1 MITKSPEGKRLN
13 FTELC
18 QYAGI
23 TAPIMKKIQMLLH
36 LGAGEKIGERTYYS
50 SIQAKIYQRVRL
62 LRKIGFEYE
71 EIIKFNEL
79 EGKFIKV
86 INSEWDLIQKY
97 IVDDK
102 VLLNKKNKVQK
113 ELILNPE
120 QYYPIYVLHIEQLKN
135 ISLVRDYNCWINSI
149 ENTSNKLINEI
160 SDFMNIFE
168 KVHP

>member
-1 MITKSPEGKRLN
+1 
-13 FTELC
+13 
-18 QYAGI
+18 
-23 TAPIMKKIQMLLH
+23 MKN
-36 LGAGEKIGERTYYS
+36 
-50 SIQAKIYQRVRL
+50 
-62 LRKIGFEYE
+62 
-71 EIIKFNEL
+71 IKE
-79 EGKFIKV
+79 
-86 INSEWDLIQKY
+86 S
-97 IVDDK
+97 
-102 VLLNKKNKVQK
+102 